1 MSDNYENSFYKSDY
15 ENAKEAFSK
24 WQSKQHES
32 IDDYLMRKR
41 KVELLSLVREVIE
54 NELEETDKDIVR
66 FHWYLGK
73 SITETAEL
81 IGSSRSSVSRRL
93 DKINDIIYEKLKY
106 ALHYRYGKDFS
117 ASARLIIKNKDA
129 LCILHRDHIQRGAF
143 RTMTGILAE
152 GVIFAQ
158 VDIPRTAHFFPV
170 CQHLFHQSIAA
181 DAHGDRSILRT
192 VVLRSIVCIDFCADW
207 RPHSVRTHRKIF
219 RMRFAEPFPVLR
231 E

>member
-129 LCILHRDHIQRGAF
+129 LCVLQENEETVAQRIKLLRIRQGMTIRDSKE
-143 RTMTGILAE
+143 MTGISISRLEAIEENRCQPTAE
-152 GVIFAQ
+152 DIRLIATAFKTSGDYIIFGKKK
-158 VDIPRTAHFFPV
+158 
-170 CQHLFHQSIAA
+170 
-181 DAHGDRSILRT
+181 GD
-192 VVLRSIVCIDFCADW
+192 
-207 RPHSVRTHRKIF
+207 
-219 RMRFAEPFPVLR
+219 FANGFIN
-231 E
+231 

>member
-129 LCILHRDHIQRGAF
+129 LCILQENEETVAQRIKLLRIRQGMTIRDSKE
-143 RTMTGILAE
+143 MTGISISRLEAIEENRCQPTAE
-152 GVIFAQ
+152 DIRLIATAFKTSGDYIIFGKKK
-158 VDIPRTAHFFPV
+158 
-170 CQHLFHQSIAA
+170 
-181 DAHGDRSILRT
+181 GD
-192 VVLRSIVCIDFCADW
+192 
-207 RPHSVRTHRKIF
+207 
-219 RMRFAEPFPVLR
+219 FANGFIN
-231 E
+231 